1 MVRLLSGLSRAGL
14 ALAVFLIV
22 LAVTRWGPFH
32 AEPPWDVRALPL
44 ALPALLLAV
53 AAALTG
59 RPRRPRPWRAIL
71 LSLAASVVL
80 LLAVVALRPRAG
92 LPAEASGPEEPIGTL
107 AAGPIDLVG
116 RDLRAFPAPRRL
128 AVVWEGPLHVPETGT
143 YRIWATG
150 RGRVEVRVAGRTV
163 LLADADPLRAGAGV
177 FLGRGPQA
185 LEVRLDWRGSG
196 PRLRLGWTRPDGRSE
211 TIPPRF
217 LGAVGPRW
225 PWLLTDLLALL
236 VAALAAAL
244 TLVLPWDRPRSLPAP
259 GRVTAAELLASALA
273 YAALLSLMSWPL
285 VASLGGRGPIDRP
298 DGRLNAWILAW
309 DAHALVREPGRLFQA
324 PIFHPLPDALAYSEN
339 LILLAVAGTPA
350 LLAGEPVLAYNLV
363 FLACLLL
370 SGLGTELLVRRVS
383 GDRLAA
389 WVGGACFAAGAYRWT
404 RLAHL
409 HAQATL
415 LLPFALLALDRFWE
429 RRTLRRALLLGL
441 LVALQGLASVYLGAV
456 TATAVAAAIAVGL
469 FGGLRPSDLLRLAAG
484 FLLAGLLL
492 LPAVVPY
499 LRMRAFQGVEFT
511 METVSVY
518 ATSLASYAASGT
530 RFWGPVT
537 ARHLDPEQ
545 VRDALFPGLA
555 LIVLGVAG
563 LARAPRRFR
572 AVVLAASAVAVV
584 LSLGP
589 ETALYRFLHEHV
601 VFLRGVRALGRFAL
615 VPLLGLAVLVG
626 FFLAGRRWYVSLAA
640 LVLVMVESTNV
651 PLRLGR
657 YAGPPEYARWLAGK
671 PGAVAVLPLGR
682 DDTQVMLDGVA
693 HFRPLLNGDSG
704 FLPRP
709 YDRAMELLARPLDEE
724 GFRFLRAVD
733 VTHVVTSEPIDA
745 PLIVA
750 FGERRIHD
758 LPPGPVARTVEPGE
772 PAPTLWGSDGA
783 RIYLGSDRVVGR
795 VAFEIGDG
803 DWVSRPRVRVSVDG
817 RTWEDV
823 TAEASLP
830 DAVLSLYRDPR
841 TGRGAVRFSPRPAR
855 FLWLDPRL
863 PARPG
868 ALEVGPE
875 GSAH

>member
-44 ALPALLLAV
+44 TLPALLLAV
-53 AAALTG
+53 TAALTG
-59 RPRRPRPWRAIL
+59 GARPPRPWRAIL
-71 LSLAASVVL
+71 LALGAAVVL
-80 LLAVVALRPRAG
+80 LLAVVAVRPPAG
-92 LPAEASGPEEPIGTL
+92 LPADVSGPEGPIGRL
-107 AAGPIDLVG
+107 GAGPIDLIG
-116 RDLRAFPAPRRL
+116 RDLRALPPGPRRL
-128 AVVWEGPLHVPETGT
+128 AVVWEGPLHVPETGN

-150 RGRVEVRVAGRTV
+150 RGRVEVRLAGRTV
-163 LLADADPLRAGAGV
+163 LLADADPLRAEADV
-177 FLGRGPQA
+177 FLGRGAQA

-196 PRLRLGWTRPDGRSE
+196 PRLRLGWTRADGRGE

-217 LGAVGPRW
+217 LGDAGPRW
-225 PWLLTDLLALL
+225 AWRLTDVLALV
-236 VAALAAAL
+236 VALLAAAL
-244 TLVLPWDRPRSLPAP
+244 VLALPWERPRPLPSP
-259 GRVTAAELLASALA
+259 GRVTAAELLVSALA

-285 VASLGGRGPIDRP
+285 VTDLAGRGPIDRP
-298 DGRLNAWILAW
+298 DGRLNAWILSW

-339 LILLAVAGTPA
+339 LILLAGAGAPF

-363 FLACLLL
+363 FLLCLLL
-370 SGLGTELLVRRVS
+370 SGLGAQILVRRAS

-389 WVGGACFAAGAYRWT
+389 WIGGACFAAGAYRWT

-409 HAQATL
+409 HAEATL
-415 LLPFALLALDRFWE
+415 LLPFALFALDRFWQS
-429 RRTLRRALLLGL
+429 RTLRRALLVGL
-441 LVALQGLASVYLGAV
+441 LVALQGLASIYLGAV
-456 TATAVAAAIAVGL
+456 TATAVAVAIAVGL
-469 FGGLRPSDLLRLAAG
+469 FGGLRGPDLLRLAAG
-484 FLLAGLLL
+484 FLLGGLLL

-511 METVSVY
+511 METVSIY
-518 ATSLASYAASGT
+518 ATSLPSYLASGT

-555 LIVLGVAG
+555 VLVLGLAG

-572 AVVLAASAVAVV
+572 AVVLVASAVAVV

-589 ETALYRFLHEHV
+589 ETAFYRFLHEHV
-601 VFLRGVRALGRFAL
+601 VLLRGVRALGRFAV
-615 VPLLGLAVLVG
+615 VPLLGLTLLVG
-626 FFLAGRRWYVSLAA
+626 FCLAGRRWYASLAA
-640 LVLVMVESTNV
+640 LALVMVESTNV
-651 PLRLGR
+651 PLRLAP

-724 GFRFLRAVD
+724 GLRFLRSVD
-733 VTHVVTSEPIDA
+733 VTHVVTSEPIET
-745 PLIVA
+745 PVA
-750 FGERRIHD
+750 AAVRGPPSLHEMT
-758 LPPGPVARTVEPGE
+758 PGPVAKAVEPGE
-772 PAPTLWGSDGA
+772 PAPTIWGA
-783 RIYLGSDRVVGR
+783 TGSGSIS
-795 VAFEIGDG
+795 ATPGS
-803 DWVSRPRVRVSVDG
+803 WTASSSR
-817 RTWEDV
+817 
-823 TAEASLP
+823 
-830 DAVLSLYRDPR
+830 
-841 TGRGAVRFSPRPAR
+841 
-855 FLWLDPRL
+855 
-863 PARPG
+863 
-868 ALEVGPE
+868 
-875 GSAH
+875 SATESG